1 MDLTQLSQMVAWLD
15 EEHRRDREEIAKLD
29 QRLQGMV
36 IENQEQSRQIQELEG
51 RLANTQAQL
60 TQFAQIQQ
68 ALQQLKNE
76 VVVLLDKQSEARLQS
91 EREIERARMSD
102 REASARSIAE
112 IRKELPRIGRIEEEL
127 VSRRAEDQ
135 RLGEMLLAL
144 RQSVNNVSKDLDE
157 RTRTLPYMVE
167 QRAQDNKRIAQ
178 LQAEHV
184 ELLKRT
190 DAIAAKPPLLE
201 ERISR
206 LERDLGKIQPIPE
219 QLRTE
224 QQAFLEMQR
233 VTDVERTRQM
243 AVWEAEFLQ
252 QRELIEKQVVRLREF
267 TAQYEAAGRAIK
279 TLEEFQASMIRD
291 QRQVSE
297 LQRLAE
303 ERQRKEL
310 AEWQGENEQRWKKET
325 LRWDYTIQEQQKVN
339 QKLADRFP
347 PLEKIVVLLQR
358 EIAAL
363 WKLHEQVG
371 ARQLQEAQHLLDLI
385 GKALEERPKAEA

>member
-1 MDLTQLSQMVAWLD
+1 
-15 EEHRRDREEIAKLD
+15 
-29 QRLQGMV
+29 
-36 IENQEQSRQIQELEG
+36 
-51 RLANTQAQL
+51 
-60 TQFAQIQQ
+60 
-68 ALQQLKNE
+68 
-76 VVVLLDKQSEARLQS
+76 
-91 EREIERARMSD
+91 
-102 REASARSIAE
+102 
-112 IRKELPRIGRIEEEL
+112 
-127 VSRRAEDQ
+127 
-135 RLGEMLLAL
+135 
-144 RQSVNNVSKDLDE
+144 
-157 RTRTLPYMVE
+157 
-167 QRAQDNKRIAQ
+167 
-178 LQAEHV
+178 
-184 ELLKRT
+184 
-190 DAIAAKPPLLE
+190 
-201 ERISR
+201 
-206 LERDLGKIQPIPE
+206 
-219 QLRTE
+219 
-224 QQAFLEMQR
+224 MQR